1 MISLGNILLAILPD
15 TAKAAVARR
24 RQERELRG
32 MEGRDL
38 ADLGIGRSEIPF
50 LLHETKDERGP
61 ILRPAARHIV
71 AISRNHPTLHL
82 SYSNKPST
90 ISPWQ

>member
-1 MISLGNILLAILPD
+1 MISLGNILLAILQD
-15 TAKAAVARR
+15 AAKAAVARR

-50 LLHETKDERGP
+50 LLHETKDKRG
-61 ILRPAARHIV
+61 
-71 AISRNHPTLHL
+71 LHL
-82 SYSNKPST
+82 AAGRTAYCRYQQKSSNST
-90 ISPWQ
+90 LVLQQ